1 MILRH
6 RSTRGI
12 LISILVLVSG
22 AFMDVARAVDFSRSR
37 SRLNAYA
44 AMPLSFANLANEST
58 ASVPSRDVPA
68 AGGDYQ
74 VIYSFSGP
82 DGGSPNSIIQVAD
95 GSFFG
100 TTANG
105 GPPVIGLPDGAG
117 TIFKIGTTGIF
128 STVHAFA
135 ATDGY
140 LPDGLI
146 QASNGIFYG
155 VTKAGGQPSG
165 GGAGTLF
172 AMDTAG
178 NLTTLHAFVGG
189 FACCDGAAP
198 DGPPIVGAD
207 GKLYGVTSAGGA
219 FRDVNH
225 QGGFGTFYS
234 YDLISSVLTIL
245 HSFNLADGRGIFPNG
260 PLVQGADGFFYG
272 TTREGGGGVFRVD
285 ASGNLTLL
293 HAITDSAE
301 PLAGLIQGNDGAF
314 YGTTDGP
321 PGTVFRI
328 DAAGNYSVINR
339 FDGPGGFGLNQRVL
353 QGSDGYFYGTAPQGG
368 LLDFQAG
375 DIFRLSVASDLRV
388 LHSFSQT
395 DTTGG
400 IVPNSPLIQTADGSL
415 YGAAGV
421 GGVGRHGTIFR
432 FDLNV
437 PPTIASLTLTP
448 NQVPPGGQS
457 TGVVTLS
464 APAPAGGTVV
474 SLTVTSFDVIIPSIV
489 TVAQGAMTAQFSVQ
503 VLGNAMPGDVRIY
516 ASVGG
521 EGPNAILTITGA
533 GVTPTPTPSATS
545 TVTPTPTAT
554 QTPTATTTPSAT
566 VTATATPTATPR
578 PTLTPKS
585 RPTPRARPSPAPRA
599 ASTRA

>member
-1 MILRH
+1 MSL
-6 RSTRGI
+6 
-12 LISILVLVSG
+12 
-22 AFMDVARAVDFSRSR
+22 F
-37 SRLNAYA
+37 
-44 AMPLSFANLANEST
+44 FANLVKST

-68 AGGDYQ
+68 GGGNYQ
-74 VIYSFSGP
+74 VIHSFSGP
-82 DGGSPNSIIQVAD
+82 DGGSPNAIIQVAD

-105 GPPVIGLPDGAG
+105 GPPVVGLPEGAG
-117 TIFKIGTTGIF
+117 TIFKIDTTGIF
-128 STVHAFA
+128 STAHAFA

-140 LPDGLI
+140 QPDGLI
-146 QASNGIFYG
+146 QAPNGILYG
-155 VTKAGGQPSG
+155 VTAAGGQPSG

-178 NLTTLHAFVGG
+178 NVTTLYAFVGG

-207 GKLYGVTSAGGA
+207 GKLYGVTAVGGA
-219 FRDVNH
+219 FRDVDH
-225 QGGFGTFYS
+225 PSGFGTFYS
-234 YDLISSVLTIL
+234 YDLISGVLTIL
-245 HSFNLADGRGIFPNG
+245 HSFNLADGKGIFPNG

-328 DAAGNYSVINR
+328 DATGTYSVINR

-353 QGSDGYFYGTAPQGG
+353 QGSDGYFYGTARQGG

-375 DIFRLSVASDLRV
+375 DLFRLSAASELRV
-388 LHSFSQT
+388 LHSFSQM

-415 YGAAGV
+415 YGAAGL
-421 GGVGRHGTIFR
+421 GGSGHHGTIFR

-437 PPTIASLTLTP
+437 PPTIASLTVTP

-474 SLTVTSFDVIIPSIV
+474 SLVVTSFDVTIPSTVIV
-489 TVAQGAMTAQFSVQ
+489 TEGAIMAQFSVQ
-503 VLGNAMPGDVRIY
+503 VLNNAMAGDVRIY
-516 ASVGG
+516 ASVSG
-521 EGPNAILTITGA
+521 EGPSAILTVTGA
-533 GVTPTPTPSATS
+533 GVTPTPSATP

-554 QTPTATTTPSAT
+554 PTPTVTPTGTPTASPS
-566 VTATATPTATPR
+566 ATATPTGTVTATPSSTPTATATASATPR
-578 PTLTPKS
+578 PTPS
-585 RPTPRARPSPAPRA
+585 PRVHPTPRSRSTPAPRP
-599 ASTRA
+599 

>member
-1 MILRH
+1 MKTFLTLL
-6 RSTRGI
+6 SC
-12 LISILVLVSG
+12 
-22 AFMDVARAVDFSRSR
+22 
-37 SRLNAYA
+37 A
-44 AMPLSFANLANEST
+44 AMSLSFANLAKKST
-58 ASVPSRDVPA
+58 ASEPSRDVPA
-68 AGGDYQ
+68 TGGDYQ
-74 VIYSFSGP
+74 VIHSFSGP
-82 DGGSPNSIIQVAD
+82 DGGAPNSIIQVAD

-117 TIFKIGTTGIF
+117 TIFKINTTGIF

-135 ATDGY
+135 STDGY

-155 VTKAGGQPSG
+155 VTTAGGQPSG

-172 AMDTAG
+172 SMDTAG
-178 NLTTLHAFVGG
+178 NLTTLHAFIGG
-189 FACCDGAAP
+189 LACCDGAAP

-207 GKLYGVTSAGGA
+207 GKLYGVTSVGGA
-219 FRDVNH
+219 FRDVDH
-225 QGGFGTFYS
+225 PSGFGTFYS
-234 YDLISSVLTIL
+234 YDLIKGVLTIL
-245 HSFNLADGRGIFPNG
+245 HSFNLADGKGIFPNG

-375 DIFRLSVASDLRV
+375 DLFRLSAGSDLRV
-388 LHSFSQT
+388 LHSFSQM
-395 DTTGG
+395 DTAGG
-400 IVPNSPLIQTADGSL
+400 IAPDSPLIQAADGSL
-415 YGAAGV
+415 YGATGA
-421 GGVGRHGTIFR
+421 GGVGHHGTIFR
-432 FDLNV
+432 FDLSV
-437 PPTIASLTLTP
+437 PPTIASLALTP
-448 NQVPPGGQS
+448 SQVPPGGQS
-457 TGVVTLS
+457 TGVITLS
-464 APAPAGGTVV
+464 APAPAGGTLV
-474 SLTVTSFDVIIPSIV
+474 SLAVTSFDVTIPSTVIV
-489 TVAQGAMTAQFSVQ
+489 TEGAMTAQFSVQ
-503 VLGNAMPGDVRIY
+503 VLGNALPGDVRIY
-516 ASVGG
+516 ASVSG
-521 EGPNAILTITGA
+521 EGPSAILTITVA
-533 GVTPTPTPSATS
+533 GVTPTPTPSATP
-545 TVTPTPTAT
+545 TVTPIPTATPTPTAT
-554 QTPTATTTPSAT
+554 ATGTPTATPNATATPT
-566 VTATATPTATPR
+566 GTATATPSSTPTPTATASATPR
-578 PTLTPKS
+578 PTSTPRFHPTPRF
-585 RPTPRARPSPAPRA
+585 RPTPLPRP
-599 ASTRA
+599 